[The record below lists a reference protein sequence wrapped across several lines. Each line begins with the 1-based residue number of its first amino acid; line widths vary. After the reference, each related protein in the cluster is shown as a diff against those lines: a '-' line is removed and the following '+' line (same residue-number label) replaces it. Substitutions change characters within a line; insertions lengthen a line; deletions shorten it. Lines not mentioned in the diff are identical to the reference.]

1 LTITRGRIVEIEL
14 VADPESIGRLDLVVL
29 DG

>member
-1 LTITRGRIVEIEL
+1 MMRGKIVEIEL
-14 VADPESIGRLDLVVL
+14 VADPESLRQIDMVVL